1 MNAPAERTVAVN
13 GVPCRIWEKG
23 SGRPLLYLAGLVGLP
38 RWTPFLDRL
47 AEHRR
52 VIAPSLPGFPGA
64 AGHDRLDTL
73 LDWVAA
79 TLDLLDGA
87 GFSGGELVGA
97 SVGGALAAEVAAM
110 APGLVERLV
119 LIAPFGLYDPAMPPI
134 DLWGQ
139 KPGNWPTLVT
149 TQPDTYKGFTAPPD
163 GGDPGEWS
171 IIQSRANE
179 AAARLLWPLA
189 DTRLARRLHRIRCA
203 THLLWGA
210 EDKVLAPSY
219 AERFARGISGT
230 ATVTII
236 PGAGHLADLD
246 APAAC
251 AEAVLTALG

>member
-1 MNAPAERTVAVN
+1 MSDPIERSVAVD

-23 SGRPLLYLAGLVGLP
+23 SGQPLAYLAGLAGLP

-64 AGHDRLDTL
+64 TGHDKLDTL
-73 LDWVAA
+73 LDWIAA
-79 TLDLLDGA
+79 ALDLLEGA
-87 GFSGGELVGA
+87 GSSGGDLVGA

-110 APGLVERLV
+110 APGLVRRLV
-119 LIAPFGLYDPAMPPI
+119 LIAPFGLYDAAMPPL

-139 KPGNWPTLVT
+139 KPGILPTLLT
-149 TQPDTYKGFTAPPD
+149 ARPDPYKAFTAPPD
-163 GGDPGEWS
+163 SADDNEWP

-189 DTRLARRLHRIRCA
+189 DTRLARRLHRIRCP
-203 THLLWGA
+203 TLVLWGA
-210 EDKVLAPSY
+210 DDKVLSPRY
-219 AERFARGISGT
+219 AERFAEGIAGKT
-230 ATVTII
+230 TVKLI

-246 APAAC
+246 APGAC
-251 AEAVLTALG
+251 AEAVLAAVH

>member
-1 MNAPAERTVAVN
+1 MSAPAERSVAVN

-23 SGRPLLYLAGLVGLP
+23 KGSPLVYLAGLTGLP

-64 AGHDRLDTL
+64 AGHDQLDTL
-73 LDWVAA
+73 LDWLAA
-79 TLDLLDGA
+79 TLDLLEGA
-87 GFSGGELVGA
+87 GFSAGDLVGA

-110 APGLVERLV
+110 APALVRRLV
-119 LIAPFGLYDPAMPPI
+119 LIAPFGLYDPAMPPL

-139 KPGNWPTLVT
+139 KPGVGPALVT
-149 TQPDTYKGFTAPPD
+149 AQPDAYKAFTALPEGAD
-163 GGDPGEWS
+163 ANEWP
-171 IIQSRANE
+171 IILSRANE

-189 DTRLARRLHRIRCA
+189 DTRLERRLHRVRCP
-203 THLLWGA
+203 TLVLWGA
-210 EDKVLAPSY
+210 DDKVLSPRY
-219 AERFARGISGT
+219 ADRFAAGIAGKT
-230 ATVTII
+230 TVKLI

-251 AEAVLTALG
+251 AEAVLAALG